1 VSKPAVSQRRIV
13 VFTACAVTVIAAL
26 LVFTPA
32 VHRTTVD
39 ARTPSATGSKPQF
52 HLQAQTL
59 APAANQ
65 RLQATFAAL
74 PLAFEQNQGQTDS
87 QVKYMARGNG
97 YKLFLTSSQ
106 AVFKLHKQGG
116 DSEVRSMM
124 MDRRIGPSGVKSMLR
139 RKALQR
145 SKELVATVRMNMLG
159 ASPAGQVAAESPQA
173 GKVNYFI
180 GREPS
185 KWHRDVPLFGQVSYR
200 DLYPGVDLV
209 FHGSGGQLEFDYR
222 LSPGANAKAIALGFQ
237 GEDRVT
243 TNSAGDLILTT
254 AAGPITMHRPTAYQ
268 EKNGLRQDV
277 DVRFRVSAN
286 NVTFDL
292 GSYDRG
298 RELVIDPTVTFSTY
312 FGGDFAVYG
321 SAITVD
327 ASGNL
332 LVAGATDSDSIPG
345 DSNGTNNDSFDA
357 FVTKVS
363 SAGTLAFTT
372 VFGGS
377 VDDFAGGIAVDSA
390 GIYIAGTTDSPDFPA
405 TVGQTVFEGGVSNG
419 NNDAFAVTLTTTG
432 TFSWGTY
439 IAGTDSDSGLAIA
452 VDSSHNLYVV
462 GETFSSDL
470 GGATGGVNPL
480 PFGNALNLGKPTS
493 PIADDG
499 YIVKLNSSGTAYLLV
514 NYLGGSNG
522 DLADGVALDP
532 AGNIYVS
539 GETISTDLPV
549 TPGVVQSECG
559 TDGTCNTT
567 NNNAQDDAYIFS
579 IQANLAGYKYVT
591 YYGGSKV
598 DDALAIAADSNG
610 DAFITGLTTSTD
622 FKTVGTPF
630 QASLA
635 GTQNAFA
642 VELNPTGTAATYATY
657 VGGNGIDIGLG
668 ITLDSFGDIY
678 LTGQTSST
686 QTAPAFP
693 LQDPTQGTFGG
704 STDAFVTVLST
715 SPNVALFSTYLG
727 GGGDEDQAGGAIA
740 LDSSNNIYVTGDT
753 TSGNNLSGATS
764 VFPTTSGA
772 LDGTY
777 GGGTCVNSSNIN
789 IPCPNGFIT
798 AYSTTTVPDF
808 NIAATTPT
816 AVSPGTS
823 ATSTVTLTSVFGY
836 SNSVTLGCAVT
847 GAGSPLPACSASSFS
862 PGSVTPTT
870 SGAMSTL
877 TVTTTGA
884 SAAMSHPSKFLYAMW
899 LPIAGM
905 ALVGVG
911 FRSARTRRRKL
922 MGFLMLG
929 MVISALFLMPA
940 CGGGSSSSGGGGGGG
955 GGCAGCTPAGNYT
968 VTITGT
974 DANNLSNSYNVT
986 LTVN

>member
-1 VSKPAVSQRRIV
+1 MSKPDVSKRRV
-13 VFTACAVTVIAAL
+13 VVCVACAVAVIAATL
-26 LVFTPA
+26 LVLTPA
-32 VHRTTVD
+32 VHRTTN
-39 ARTPSATGSKPQF
+39 ASTPSAAGSKPQF
-52 HLQAQTL
+52 QPQAQTL
-59 APAANQ
+59 TPAANQ

-74 PLAFEQNQGQTDS
+74 PLAFEQNQGQADP

-124 MDRRIGPSGVKSMLR
+124 MDRRIGPAGIKKMLR
-139 RKALQR
+139 QKALQR

-159 ASPAGQVAAESPQA
+159 ANPAGQVAAESPQP

-180 GREPS
+180 GRDPS
-185 KWHRDVPLFGQVSYR
+185 KWHPDVPLFGQVSYR
-200 DLYPGVDLV
+200 NLYPGVDLV

-222 LSPGANAKAIALGFQ
+222 VNPGANAKTIALGFQ
-237 GEDRVT
+237 GADRVA

-254 AAGPITMHRPTAYQ
+254 AAGPIAMQHPTAYQ
-268 EKNGLRQDV
+268 EKDGARHHV
-277 DVRFRVSAN
+277 DVRFRVSAD

-292 GSYDRG
+292 GPYDHG

-321 SAITVD
+321 SAITKD
-327 ASGNL
+327 TNGNIFI
-332 LVAGATDSDSIPG
+332 AGATDSDSIPG
-345 DSNGTNNDSFDA
+345 DSNGTNNFSFDA

-363 SAGTLAFTT
+363 SSGALAFTT

-377 VDDFAGGIAVDSA
+377 VDDFAGGIAVDAA
-390 GIYIAGTTDSPDFPA
+390 GIYVAGTTDSPDFPA
-405 TVGQTVFEGGVSNG
+405 TVGQTIFEGGVSDG

-439 IAGTDSDSGLAIA
+439 IAGTDSDSGLAVA
-452 VDSSHNLYVV
+452 VDSSSHELYVV

-480 PFGNALNLGKPTS
+480 PHGNALNLGQVTS
-493 PIADDG
+493 PVADDG
-499 YIVKLNSSGTAYLLV
+499 YIVKLNSGGTAYLLV
-514 NYLGGSNG
+514 SYLGGSNG

-549 TPGVVQSECG
+549 TSGVVQSECG

-567 NNNAQDDAYIFS
+567 NNNAQDDAYIFA
-579 IQANLAGYKYVT
+579 IQANLAAYKYVT

-622 FKTVGTPF
+622 FKTFGTPF

-642 VELNPTGTAATYATY
+642 VELNPTGTAATYGTY

-668 ITLDSFGDIY
+668 IALDSFGDIY
-678 LTGQTSST
+678 LTGQTSSS

-693 LQDPTQGTFGG
+693 LQNPTQGTFGG

-727 GGGDEDQAGGAIA
+727 GSGDEDQAGGAIA

-753 TSGNNLSGATS
+753 TSGNSLNGATTA
-764 VFPTTSGA
+764 FPTTTGA

-798 AYSTTTVPDF
+798 AYSTTAVPDF

-823 ATSTVTLTSVFGY
+823 ATSTVTLTSLFGY

-847 GAGSPLPACSASSFS
+847 GTGSPLPACSASSFS

-870 SGAMSTL
+870 SGNMSTL
-877 TVTTTGA
+877 TITTTGA
-884 SAAMSHPSKFLYAMW
+884 SAAMSRPSKFFYAMW

-905 ALVGVG
+905 ALAGVG
-911 FRSARTRRRKL
+911 FSSAPTRRKKL
-922 MGFLMLG
+922 LGFLVIG
-929 MVISALFLMPA
+929 MIISALFLMPA
-940 CGGGSSSSGGGGGGG
+940 CGGGSSSGGGGG
-955 GGCAGCTPAGNYT
+955 GGCTTCTPAGNYT
-968 VTITGT
+968 VTVTGT
-974 DANNLSNSYNVT
+974 GMDSSTTTHSTTFT